1 MPMAKI
7 LPFRDPGEVRGRIL
21 RAVGTLVARVGPG
34 RMSSASIAVEAGV
47 DEALIKRVFGGFGQL
62 LDDFAN
68 SEAFWPPL
76 DELAGG
82 DPAALRGS
90 PAGEVLSVFFRNY
103 LRGIMDRPWTLAVME
118 AESRNE
124 RTLLTHAL
132 SYIRERRALEF
143 FEAALEGDPPEG
155 TDLSAIIL
163 LMAMAV
169 NFLGIRSRTDRTMGG
184 VDLHTERGQE
194 RLERT
199 IDLLL
204 RGALGAGGD

>member
-1 MPMAKI
+1 MPTAKI
-7 LPFRDPGEVRGRIL
+7 IPFRDPRETHGRIL
-21 RAVGTLVARVGPG
+21 SALGTLVARVGPG
-34 RMSSASIAVEAGV
+34 RVSSASIAAEAGV
-47 DEALIKRVFGGFGQL
+47 DEALIKRIFGGFGQL
-62 LDDFAN
+62 LDEFAN

-76 DELAGG
+76 EELAGG
-82 DPAALRGS
+82 DPAALRGL

-163 LMAMAV
+163 LMALAV
-169 NFLGIRSRTDRTMGG
+169 NFLGIRSRSDRTMGG
-184 VDLHTERGQE
+184 VDVHSELGQQ
-194 RLERT
+194 RLEQT
-199 IDLLL
+199 IDLML
-204 RGALGAGGD
+204 RGALGARAE